1 MKIYN
6 ALFLSHLTY
15 GISCWGGVPNYKLNK
30 VFAIQKRCIRLLFGK
45 QFTFYHHEF
54 YLTCARTRSFDE
66 QMEPRIFCLEHTKP
80 LFNEHN
86 LMNLE
91 NLYHYHTFMEL
102 FKILKH
108 QTPMSVYECFRF
120 CPKNNKLLLMIP
132 KVRLVVFQQNFVY
145 KSSEIW
151 NSLIKHVFSI
161 CNVEESGIIIPGST
175 ANSDLSASVA
185 FIKNKL
191 RAKLQSKNWSCH

>member
-1 MKIYN
+1 
-6 ALFLSHLTY
+6 
-15 GISCWGGVPNYKLNK
+15 
-30 VFAIQKRCIRLLFGK
+30 
-45 QFTFYHHEF
+45 
-54 YLTCARTRSFDE
+54 
-66 QMEPRIFCLEHTKP
+66 
-80 LFNEHN
+80 
-86 LMNLE
+86 
-91 NLYHYHTFMEL
+91 MEL

-132 KVRLVVFQQNFVY
+132 KVRLVVSQQNFVY
-145 KSSEIW
+145 RSSEIW

-175 ANSDLSASVA
+175 ANSDLSTSVA

-191 RAKLQSKNWSCH
+191 RAKLQANQKTGRVTES